1 MRTLIQDVRSAIRML
16 TKTPGFTAVVV
27 LTLALGI
34 GANTAIF
41 SVIEAVLLR
50 SLPFGGAARV
60 FRIERSYDRVSWH
73 VALGSE
79 HHSLPYLSYPDIED
93 IVAQAH
99 SFEATAIVTFATD
112 MTLTGSGE
120 ARNISAQEVSPSF
133 FSVLDFQ
140 PQLGRAF
147 TVHEA
152 DAQERVVVL
161 THELW
166 QTQFGGNPD
175 IVGQSIQLNHH
186 GYRVVGILP
195 PHLSLLLRNTDVLLP
210 FSMQQV
216 PLGRRSSRALH
227 GPNLYARLRPTV
239 SEKAAAT
246 EVNVIAARLRQQ
258 YPDTDKDQDYE
269 LASLREVISGSVR
282 PALLMLMGAVAL
294 VLLIACANV
303 SNMFLARAT
312 GRHRE
317 MAIRAALGAS
327 RTQIGRQLFVE
338 SLIVASLGAAAGL
351 LLARM
356 ALSLLISVA
365 PSDLPSISRI
375 DLNLPVLAFT
385 IVATVIAAL
394 LSGFLPTFRVSASHP
409 ATLLSERSSTGR
421 RETARAR
428 TVLIV
433 SEMALAFVLLTTAGL
448 LLKSFAHLYIQDPG
462 FNTTGV
468 LTFWLSLDPKYQN
481 AQNATQLLN
490 TVSDDLLSI
499 PGVQSSGM
507 TTDLV
512 LERGADTYFS
522 IAGRPQP
529 TAIKDQPDALFRA
542 TTPGYLDSMG
552 LRLVAGRLFKR
563 SDTASAQLVAVI
575 NESLARRYF
584 PGQNP
589 LGQHV
594 QADTSPFDLSRHDA
608 GDREII
614 GVVSDAR
621 TVSLRL
627 SDQPTMYIPCAQV
640 PPGWGSED
648 FETLGF
654 AVRTERDP
662 ALAQSAILATVRRD
676 APEMAISEVH
686 TIRELISTHL
696 APQRFNFLLLAVFAG
711 MGIFLATIGIYGVM
725 AYAVAQRR
733 PEVGV
738 RLALGAQRHDII
750 QMIVGNGMKLAL
762 VGLALGVAGAI
773 AISGILQQFV
783 YGMSATDPAM
793 LAGVTAL
800 FLFVALVANVVPSL
814 PALAVDPIEVLRSE

>member
-1 MRTLIQDVRSAIRML
+1 MLI
-16 TKTPGFTAVVV
+16 KTPGFTAVVV

-41 SVIEAVLLR
+41 SVVEAVLLR

-93 IVAQAH
+93 IVAQTH

-112 MTLTGSGE
+112 ITLTGSGE
-120 ARNISAQEVSPSF
+120 VRNISAQEVSPSF

-166 QTQFGGNPD
+166 ETQFGGNPD
-175 IVGQSIQLNHH
+175 MVGQSIQLNHH

-195 PHLSLLLRNTDVLLP
+195 AHLSLLLRNTDVLVPL
-210 FSMQQV
+210 SMQQL
-216 PLGRRSSRALH
+216 PAGRRSSRALH
-227 GPNLYARLRPTV
+227 GPNLYARLRPAV
-239 SEKAAAT
+239 SEKDVAA
-246 EVNVIAARLRQQ
+246 EMNVIAARLRQL
-258 YPDTDKDQDYE
+258 YPEDKDQDYE
-269 LASLREVISGSVR
+269 LVSLREAISGPVR
-282 PALLMLMGAVAL
+282 HALLMLMGAVAL

-312 GRHRE
+312 VRHRE

-327 RTQIGRQLFVE
+327 RTQIGRQLFAE

-375 DLNLPVLAFT
+375 NLNLPVLAFT
-385 IVATVIAAL
+385 IVATLIAAL
-394 LSGFLPTFRVSASHP
+394 LSGFLPMFKVSASHP
-409 ATLLSERSSTGR
+409 ATLLSERSTTGR

-428 TVLIV
+428 TAIIV
-433 SEMALAFVLLTTAGL
+433 SEMALAFLLLTTAGL
-448 LLKSFAHLYIQDPG
+448 LLKSFAHLYNQDPG
-462 FNTTGV
+462 FHTTGV
-468 LTFWLSLDPKYQN
+468 LTFWLSLDQKYQN

-529 TAIKDQPDALFRA
+529 AAIKDQPDALFRA

-594 QADTSPFDLSRHDA
+594 QANTSPFDLSRHDA

-640 PPGWGSED
+640 PAGWGSGN

-686 TIRELISTHL
+686 TIRELISIHL
-696 APQRFNFLLLAVFAG
+696 APQRFNFMLLAVFAG

-738 RLALGAQRHDII
+738 RVALGAQRHDII
-750 QMIVGNGMKLAL
+750 QMIVGSGMKLAL

-783 YGMSATDPAM
+783 YGISATDPAT

-800 FLFVALVANVVPSL
+800 FLLVALAANVVPSL
-814 PALAVDPIEVLRSE
+814 RALAVDPIEVLRSA